1 MKRFVLFLFLVG
13 VAAYLLTPPP
23 KLAED
28 ASEVGSSAQAVA
40 DRQVRE
46 PLSSSWGSSL
56 QSLRQEKEAAREKDQ
71 QPLPRETAASLP
83 RQQPVDEGAQPTL
96 AAQLSAR
103 ADQAST
109 VSIGDPELEPI
120 EWVRMSQ
127 AVRAR
132 GEASVSSPGLRPY
145 PAGSKAQV
153 VGRANGWVQLL
164 DPATQERGWVYHSY
178 LVSADEPT
186 AAEPRSVKPPPVK
199 VASPTSHEPTGTAE
213 PALRTSDAIRV
224 TKAQKP
230 RDRRARRL
238 ERRRA
243 RGLFKRRKSQ
253 RAWALGPA
261 Q

>member
-1 MKRFVLFLFLVG
+1 VKRFVLFLFLVG

-28 ASEVGSSAQAVA
+28 ASEVGSSVQAVA

-109 VSIGDPELEPI
+109 VSIDDPELEPI

-132 GEASVSSPGLRPY
+132 GEMGGSNYWTRRPRSG
-145 PAGSKAQV
+145 AGSITVTLSQLTSPPQRNL
-153 VGRANGWVQLL
+153 GRSSHRL
-164 DPATQERGWVYHSY
+164 S
-178 LVSADEPT
+178 
-186 AAEPRSVKPPPVK
+186 RSLRQHH
-199 VASPTSHEPTGTAE
+199 TS
-213 PALRTSDAIRV
+213 R
-224 TKAQKP
+224 
-230 RDRRARRL
+230 
-238 ERRRA
+238 
-243 RGLFKRRKSQ
+243 
-253 RAWALGPA
+253 LGPPSLRFA
-261 Q
+261 HQTPLE